1 MKTLNF
7 DSIEIVHDRQKTVRT
22 WRNRVAR
29 ARLERAV
36 VLWGYIS
43 QLFAV
48 AGMLMIFLGACMI
61 DASSSFKNGAFVMLA
76 GLMVL
81 VITAV
86 IRMAAEE
93 MDGYT
98 GRRQR

>member
-1 MKTLNF
+1 MKTLNL
-7 DSIEIVHDRQKTVRT
+7 DSVEIVHDRQKTVRT
-22 WRNRVAR
+22 WKRRVAR
-29 ARLERAV
+29 ARAERAA

-61 DASSSFKNGAFVMLA
+61 DTSDVFKNGAFVMLA

-86 IRMAAEE
+86 IRMATED
-93 MDGYT
+93 MDY
-98 GRRQR
+98 GRKSV